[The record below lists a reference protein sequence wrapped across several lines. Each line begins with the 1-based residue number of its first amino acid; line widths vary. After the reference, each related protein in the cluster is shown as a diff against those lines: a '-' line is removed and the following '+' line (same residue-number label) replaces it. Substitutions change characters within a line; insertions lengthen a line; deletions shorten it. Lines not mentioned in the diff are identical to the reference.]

1 MNSEIVNYFHNNI
14 RRVFYDKDDHRRP
27 FCYTASENEKYKAGG
42 FIELICGKRSI
53 QPELKVLFM
62 EEKRLVIK

>member
-1 MNSEIVNYFHNNI
+1 MIKMIIGDPSVMQQ
-14 RRVFYDKDDHRRP
+14 VGMK
-27 FCYTASENEKYKAGG
+27 KYKAGG

-62 EEKRLVIK
+62 EEKSWFIK